1 LNFTVVVDDAL
12 AIALTAGAVRLEFD
26 EVIRAHNMKETL
38 VIFVVLPLTL
48 PSNHVSI

>member
-1 LNFTVVVDDAL
+1 MVGDAL
-12 AIALTAGAVRLEFD
+12 AIALTAGFALRLEFD
-26 EVIRAHNMKETL
+26 EVDEIRAHNMKETL

>member
-1 LNFTVVVDDAL
+1 LNFTVVVGDAL
-12 AIALTAGAVRLEFD
+12 AIALNAGVLRLEFD
-26 EVIRAHNMKETL
+26 EVPEHNMKETL